1 MADRKIVVPVKKDC
15 YGYLEY
21 CELIRPYLDVFGM
34 PYDEVETKELSDRL
48 SGGAALVLLAQ
59 TGLVLSDKEAEVV
72 MDAVKDGIGLVCTDG
87 TVLENPAFDEIRT
100 YNDMPSAISGKNI
113 EITGESYITRFH
125 KVGESIELYTP
136 LGFYNHSALCSSTI
150 LAKAGDAPLLEVA
163 SYNDSKIVLWHSNG
177 WIRTSILGP
186 VHGMDDIVRESIVWA
201 AKKPFV
207 MKGMPPFVGMRVDDV
222 WGAWRDKCPENPLL
236 WIEISNK
243 YGFKPW
249 LGVFPDNID
258 EKSTELVCEYVKKGI
273 ATAFPHALSGCKWV
287 GSDIPEEWAFFDHR
301 KGRPWSDEKIKK
313 NATYVKEWFD
323 GNDIPISKLALG
335 HYYEVGENALPY
347 LLQWGC
353 EFVGVHMLPDAS
365 YRSQSVLKCGP
376 YRNYTPLASNAPRPV
391 YHADYLELPANKELD
406 RKFFNWVTEIR
417 DVRGYELAPTN
428 DVEDTTDSGV
438 RQLRR
443 GILSTI
449 PAVLFTH
456 ESCWIQR
463 ITVENWEAEM
473 EGIYKGIED
482 LNPVFETMDN
492 ICEYLRASH
501 DITIQSA
508 CVNADGGLEV
518 SVFGNNN
525 METKCIVFT
534 ETNGKI
540 DEKWCN
546 IPVVKND
553 VTISV

>member
-1 MADRKIVVPVKKDC
+1 MSSRKIIIPVKKDC

-34 PYDEVETKELSDRL
+34 PYEEVDSLADSLCD
-48 SGGAALVLLAQ
+48 GAALVFLAQ
-59 TGLVLSDKEAEVV
+59 AGLTLSDAEAQVV
-72 MDAVKDGIGLVCTDG
+72 MCAVKNGAGLVCMDSTI
-87 TVLENPAFDEIRT
+87 LENSAFDEIRT
-100 YNDMPSAISGKNI
+100 YDYMPSPMSGSKI
-113 EITGESYITRFH
+113 EITGKNYITRYH
-125 KVGESIELYTP
+125 DVGESIELYSA
-136 LGFYNHSALCSSTI
+136 LSFYNNAALCNGTVVV
-150 LAKAGDAPLLEVA
+150 KAGDAPLLEIA
-163 SYNDSKIVLWHSNG
+163 QYSCSKIVLWHSNG
-177 WIRTSILGP
+177 WIRTSVLGP
-186 VHGMDDIVRESIVWA
+186 VHGMDDIMRDSIVWA

-207 MKGMPPFVGMRVDDV
+207 IKGMPPFVGMRVDDV

-258 EKSTELVCEYVKKGI
+258 EKSTELVCEYVKNGI

-301 KGRPWSDEKIKK
+301 RGKPWSDEKVKE
-313 NATYVKEWFD
+313 NANRVKEWFD
-323 GNDIPISKLALG
+323 DNNIPISRLALA

-347 LLQWGC
+347 FLQWGC
-353 EFVGVHMLPDAS
+353 EFVGVHIPPDAS
-365 YRSQSVLKCGP
+365 YRSQAGLKCGP
-376 YRNYTPLASNAPRPV
+376 YRKYSTLAGNVSRPV
-391 YHADYLELPANKELD
+391 YYADYLEFPNNRELD
-406 RKFFNWVTEIR
+406 KKLFNCITEIR
-417 DVRGYELAPTN
+417 DVRGYELKPTN
-428 DVEDTTDSGV
+428 EVENTIDSGV

-443 GILSTI
+443 AIQSSV

-473 EGIYKGIED
+473 DGIYKGIED

-492 ICEYLRASH
+492 ICAYVRASH
-501 DITIQSA
+501 NITIKSA
-508 CVNADGGLEV
+508 CVNDDGGLEI
-518 SVFGNNN
+518 SVFGNND
-525 METKCIVFT
+525 METKCVVFADA
-534 ETNGKI
+534 NSGI
-540 DEKWCN
+540 IEKWCD

-553 VTISV
+553 ITIVI